1 MPTIINQIED
11 APTGNIILR
20 VAGSMELEDAILLE
34 KIALEMRPPFGKTLT
49 IDLADL
55 NFLDSESAP
64 ILKRIENIE
73 GFTIVGMEIFLQ
85 SVVNEIENRQNSK

>member
-1 MPTIINQIED
+1 MPTTIKQIED
-11 APTGNIILR
+11 ATTGDIILR
-20 VAGSMELEDAILLE
+20 VAGSMEFDDAVLLE
-34 KIALEMRPPFGKTLT
+34 KIALEMRSELGKDLM

-64 ILKRIENIE
+64 ILKRIEQAD

-85 SVVNEIENRQNSK
+85 SVVNETEKPR